1 MRSDVGPRLSAP
13 EFYTRLARAYDAI
26 ARHGPYVATL
36 RRALAAALDPDSG
49 ATVVEFG
56 CGTGANRPY
65 IASRLGPRGAY
76 VGVDFAPG
84 VLRVARERD
93 RDPDT
98 NGDGVGDADA
108 GAVGCDYVRGDAAR
122 PPLCRDAVDACC
134 GAFVVGML
142 SDPAAAVREWA
153 DLAGPGGR
161 LALLDLA
168 RTTRP
173 GWRALN
179 PAFDLF
185 VRAGSPPGTA
195 KSLERSPAT
204 VQDERVTA
212 AHRALREACADVE
225 YRTLLG
231 GFARVSAGTVSGP
244 DAQE

>member
-1 MRSDVGPRLSAP
+1 MQLSAP
-13 EFYTRLARAYDAI
+13 EFYTRFARAYDAL
-26 ARHGPYVATL
+26 ARRGPFVATL
-36 RRALAAALDPDSG
+36 RRALADALDPEPG

-65 IASRLGPRGAY
+65 IEELVGSDGRY

-93 RDPDT
+93 RERYRNRDEEDG
-98 NGDGVGDADA
+98 NGGE
-108 GAVGCDYVRGDAAR
+108 YVRGDAAR
-122 PPLCRDAVDACC
+122 PPLRDDGVDACC

-142 SDPAAAVREWA
+142 PDPAAAVREWA
-153 DLAGPGGR
+153 DLVGPGGR
-161 LALLDLA
+161 IALLDLA

-179 PAFDLF
+179 PAFRLF

-195 KSLERSPAT
+195 RSLERSPAT
-204 VQDERVTA
+204 VQDERVAA
-212 AHRALREACADVE
+212 AHRALREACADTE

-231 GFARVSAGTVSGP
+231 GFARVSAGTV
-244 DAQE
+244 E

>member
-1 MRSDVGPRLSAP
+1 MSPRFGLPESATPQLSAP
-13 EFYTRLARAYDAI
+13 EFYTRLARAYDAL
-26 ARHGPYVATL
+26 ARRGPFVATL
-36 RRALAAALDPDSG
+36 RRALADALDPDPG

-65 IASRLGPRGAY
+65 IAERIGSDGTY

-93 RDPDT
+93 REL
-98 NGDGVGDADA
+98 G
-108 GAVGCDYVRGDAAR
+108 GASDSRGAYVRGDATR
-122 PPLCRDAVDACC
+122 PPLRDDGVDACC

-142 SDPAAAVREWA
+142 PDPAAAVRTWA
-153 DLAGPGGR
+153 DLVGPGGR
-161 LALLDLA
+161 IALLDLA

-173 GWRALN
+173 GWRAVN

-195 KSLERSPAT
+195 RSLERSPAT
-204 VQDERVTA
+204 VQDERVAA
-212 AHRALREACADVE
+212 AHRALREACADIE

-231 GFARVSAGTVSGP
+231 GFARVSAGTV
-244 DAQE
+244 E